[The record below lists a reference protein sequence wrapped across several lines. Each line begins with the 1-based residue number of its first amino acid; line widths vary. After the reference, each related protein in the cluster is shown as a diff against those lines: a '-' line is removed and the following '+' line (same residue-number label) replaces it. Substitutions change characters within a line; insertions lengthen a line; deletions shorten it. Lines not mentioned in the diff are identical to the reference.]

1 LFPYFRPQDLVDII
15 IMSFLVYQLYRWFKN
30 TKALQIV
37 IGLGFLV
44 VLYFVTKNLD
54 LYMTSWILQQLGT
67 VLFILIIVIFQT
79 EIRQALYRFSPLRNL
94 FGRQG
99 NGLQLDLIEVSRTI
113 FELAGEKTGA
123 IIVFQ
128 RKEPIDE
135 YLMHGVPLD
144 SLVSAQLLASIFS
157 KGTPLHDGAV
167 VIRDGRLTQASCHL
181 PLSANAD
188 LPQHYGTRHRAALG
202 LSERCDAAIIT
213 VSEERGEV
221 TLALSGF
228 IEKID
233 TPEHLSEKLHEFLV
247 PADQE
252 VVRVSLRHKVF
263 SNLRPKL
270 ITLFLVFLSWLV
282 ITAKQ
287 GGILTVTSP
296 IKFHNLPGNLVLVRS
311 IPEEVDVQV
320 KVISRLIPPP
330 QQLDIVADV
339 DLAKIREGTNHL
351 SIKSD
356 DIQLPL
362 GVTLSGINPSVVKV
376 IAERKVRKNLL
387 VRAKTIGS
395 LPEGKQLRK
404 IRITPASV
412 AAEGP
417 EHVMTQLDSV
427 TTEEI
432 DLAGVG
438 QNMVVEKGLLQPAPQ
453 VKILRDDP
461 VKVQLVVSGS

>member
-94 FGRQG
+94 FGRQA
-99 NGLQLDLIEVSRTI
+99 NGHQLDLIEVSRTI
-113 FELAGEKTGA
+113 FELAGERTGA
-123 IIVFQ
+123 IVVFQ

-135 YLMHGVPLD
+135 YLMHGIPLD
-144 SLVSAQLLASIFS
+144 SLVSSQLLASIFS
-157 KGTPLHDGAV
+157 KNTPLHDGAV
-167 VIRDGRLTQASCHL
+167 VIRDARLTQASCHL
-181 PLSANAD
+181 PLSANSD
-188 LPQHYGTRHRAALG
+188 LPQFYGTRHRAALG
-202 LSERCDAAIIT
+202 LSERCDAVVVIA
-213 VSEERGEV
+213 SEERGEV
-221 TLALSGF
+221 SLALAGV
-228 IEKID
+228 IERID
-233 TPEHLSEKLHEFLV
+233 TPEHLTEKLHEFLV

-252 VVRVSLRHKVF
+252 VVRVSFRKKVF

-270 ITLFLVFLSWLV
+270 VTLFLVFLSWLV

-287 GGILTVTSP
+287 GGILTITAP
-296 IKFHNLPGNLVLVRS
+296 IKFHNLPGNLVFVRS
-311 IPEEVDVQV
+311 TPEEVDVQV

-330 QQLDIVADV
+330 KELDITADV
-339 DLAKIREGTNHL
+339 DLAKIREGTNHIA
-351 SIKSD
+351 IKND
-356 DIQLPL
+356 DLQLPL
-362 GVTLSGINPSVVKV
+362 GVTVSGINPSVVKV
-376 IAERKVRKNLL
+376 IAEKKMRKNLI
-387 VRAKTIGS
+387 VRAKTIGT
-395 LPEGKQLRK
+395 LPDGKQLRK

-417 EHVMTQLDSV
+417 EHVMAQLDSV

-432 DLAGVG
+432 DLSRVG
-438 QNMVVEKGLLQPAPQ
+438 QTSVIEKGLLQPAPQ
-453 VKILRDDP
+453 VKLLREDP
-461 VKVQLVVSGS
+461 VKVQLVISGG